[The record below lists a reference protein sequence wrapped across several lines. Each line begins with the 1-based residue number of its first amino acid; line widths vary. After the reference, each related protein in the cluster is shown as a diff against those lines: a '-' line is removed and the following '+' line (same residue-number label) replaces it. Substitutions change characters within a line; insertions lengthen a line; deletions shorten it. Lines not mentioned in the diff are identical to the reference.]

1 MIDQNPD
8 YKQTVIIGGGTAG
21 WLTALCMSKMRNH
34 NSQITL
40 IESKNVPNVGAGEG
54 TTPHMIFLL
63 RFLGIDLNEFYKKT
77 QATRKYGVEFEN
89 WSGEGEKFKHFF
101 ERNKGNDFAYHF
113 DSQKM
118 VEFLKAKALNL
129 YVNYVQDDYI
139 GCFREK
145 DNITRIELK
154 ENGIINTDFVFD
166 CSGLSRL
173 LIGKEYKTKWNDC
186 SKYLPIKAAIP
197 FTVERTQKEER
208 KDVTFTRAVALQHGW
223 LWMIPLQTRWGCGY
237 CHDSNL
243 VTEEEAKQE
252 VEYYLNRKIFSR
264 FSRRTIS
271 FGTGYYE
278 KLYVGNCMAVG
289 LSSGFFEPL
298 EATSIMMICIQLMF
312 FVRAQGYDIDQDKFN
327 SSMLKANEQVLAFLF
342 YHYVTKKED
351 TELWRSF
358 DKKPIPKLL
367 KKLINPDGTLKKLTQ
382 SQYKKVLEVNE
393 LHDLIFHINSWKT
406 FSKNLIDNHPD
417 YTHNLYS
424 KSIWESFKGKFG
436 F

>member
-1 MIDQNPD
+1 MD
-8 YKQTVIIGGGTAG
+8 KF
-21 WLTALCMSKMRNH
+21 
-34 NSQITL
+34 L
-40 IESKNVPNVGAGEG
+40 IE
-54 TTPHMIFLL
+54 
-63 RFLGIDLNEFYKKT
+63 
-77 QATRKYGVEFEN
+77 
-89 WSGEGEKFKHFF
+89 
-101 ERNKGNDFAYHF
+101 
-113 DSQKM
+113 
-118 VEFLKAKALNL
+118 
-129 YVNYVQDDYI
+129 
-139 GCFREK
+139 
-145 DNITRIELK
+145 
-154 ENGIINTDFVFD
+154 
-166 CSGLSRL
+166 RL
-173 LIGKEYKTKWNDC
+173 QN
-186 SKYLPIKAAIP
+186 
-197 FTVERTQKEER
+197 FT
-208 KDVTFTRAVALQHGW
+208 
-223 LWMIPLQTRWGCGY
+223 
-237 CHDSNL
+237 
-243 VTEEEAKQE
+243 
-252 VEYYLNRKIFSR
+252 LNRKIFSR